1 MTMNTE
7 TLNALQ
13 SALSEALNASDA
25 FKPVLADEHLAL
37 KTGDLSLLS
46 VVLEQKA
53 SLTET
58 LIDASKSLLNWC
70 QHQSIKPDF
79 AAFSRWCDPLHSRQ
93 RTPLIE
99 QWQRLKVSLDE
110 NSRSTGVNRQML
122 ASLSVQNQ
130 ARLTLLKNLVG
141 ATNTYSAS
149 GTQTLYDGQHRWV
162 DQV

>member
-1 MTMNTE
+1 MTMNTD
-7 TLNALQ
+7 TLDALHA
-13 SALSEALNASDA
+13 ALTRALDASHA
-25 FKPVLADEHLAL
+25 FEPVLAEEHQAL
-37 KTGDLSLLS
+37 KTGDLTLLS
-46 VVLEQKA
+46 AVLEQKS
-53 SLTET
+53 SLTDT
-58 LIDASKSLLNWC
+58 LLTASEALLDWC
-70 QHQSIKPDF
+70 SQQGIEPDYP
-79 AAFSRWCDPLHSRQ
+79 AFSDWCKPLRPDLRDPLLAH
-93 RTPLIE
+93 
-99 QWQRLKVSLDE
+99 WQQLKTSLDE